1 MNYLHGGSDAP
12 TIEVF
17 DADDEIEEVATQW
30 RLIWKDDR
38 YLGGTIPDE
47 ESAYTFTEPRK

>member
-38 YLGGTIPDE
+38 YLDGTIPDE
-47 ESAYTFTEPRK
+47 ESAYTFP